1 MSVLSRRENI
11 LKILKNS
18 KQAVSGTSLAS
29 ELNVSRQVIV
39 GDVAILKAAGEDI
52 ISTSKGYILNDKK
65 ESEGYILKTIAC
77 KHSKEYIED
86 ELNSI
91 VDEGATVVNVMVEH
105 GLYGQITG
113 DLYLSSRRDVKEFI
127 QKLKSDIVNPLADLT
142 DGIHLHTIKCRDEAS
157 FNEIIKSLES
167 KGYLL

>member
-105 GLYGQITG
+105 CLYGQITG

-142 DGIHLHTIKCRDEAS
+142 DGIHLHTIKCRDEVS